1 MSNIELE
8 FKEINNTIDFS
19 YNDTYKDNTS
29 ELFDISHDLMKEDI
43 DYKIKSNM
51 EIYANYNRQQL
62 IQICDFYNLTRTFGL
77 RNKKKEALI
86 NIIILFEM
94 DDDNQEIVN
103 KRLTYWFFI
112 NELKKDPVMRQYI
125 IW

>member
-8 FKEINNTIDFS
+8 FKEINDTIDFS

-51 EIYANYNRQQL
+51 EIYTTYNRQQL

-94 DDDNQEIVN
+94 DDDNQDIVN